1 MKNLF
6 KDLKIKK
13 ELKKFQEFKKTFNF
27 IQKEIIEKK
36 DGSLFCDE
44 VCLRQGEDGEWLGE
58 SEGFINVGY
67 KIHGPLPKAL
77 SNLFPYEFYFRG
89 FKLQAIECVFQG
101 FKLKNKKAQRYLF
114 NYSGLNSNNIKV
126 ACDYNWRDDGNV
138 YFQGKP
144 IKRDSKEYEDFID
157 EVYIS
162 AIQNPLYRNV
172 LKNAGDKYI
181 LHAIGGKT
189 KNDTLFTRFEFE
201 YELNA
206 LKAFVQL
213 EK

>member
-1 MKNLF
+1 MRNLF
-6 KDLKIKK
+6 KEHKIKK
-13 ELKKFQEFKKTFNF
+13 ELKKFKEFKKTFEF
-27 IQKEIIEKK
+27 SQKEIKEKT
-36 DGSLFCDE
+36 DGSLICDGI
-44 VCLRQGEDGEWLGE
+44 VLRDGENGEFLGE
-58 SEGFINVGY
+58 SDTFINVGY
-67 KIHGPLPKAL
+67 KIHGAMPKVL
-77 SNLFPYEFYFRG
+77 SNLFPYKFYFRG
-89 FKLQAIECVFQG
+89 FKLQAIECIFQS
-101 FKLKNKKAQRYLF
+101 FKVKNKKAQRYLF
-114 NYSGLNSNNIKV
+114 NYSGLNSNNIKA

-144 IKRDSKEYEDFID
+144 IKRDSKAYEDFID

-189 KNDTLFTRFEFE
+189 KLDTVFTRFEFE

-206 LKAFVQL
+206 LKAFVQQNY
-213 EK
+213 

>member
-13 ELKKFQEFKKTFNF
+13 ELKKFKEFKKSFEFN
-27 IQKEIIEKK
+27 QKVIEEKK
-36 DGSLFCDE
+36 DGSLFCDN
-44 VCLRQGEDGEWLGE
+44 VCLRNGEDGEMLGE
-58 SEGFINVGY
+58 SETFINVGY
-67 KIHGPLPKAL
+67 KLHGAMPKAL

-89 FKLQAIECVFQG
+89 FKLQAIECIFQG
-101 FKLKNKKAQRYLF
+101 FKVKDKKAQKLLF
-114 NYSGLNSNNIKV
+114 AYSGLNSNNIK
-126 ACDYNWRDDGNV
+126 ASCDYNWRDDGNV

-144 IKRDSKEYEDFID
+144 IKRDSKDYEDFID

-189 KNDTLFTRFEFE
+189 KFDTLFTRFEFE
-201 YELNA
+201 HELNA
-206 LKAFVQL
+206 LKAFVQNNY
-213 EK
+213 